1 MADPYFFKRIR
12 KFQRILQDEAVRRT
26 SVDALEKRAE
36 FFVDRF
42 QGILPAASRVLDIG
56 GGWGF
61 YAEPLER
68 RGHQLTVLDVVKPAL
83 QKAPV
88 VIYEG
93 GRFPFPDKSFD
104 ASLMVTMLHHV
115 PDPEAVIR
123 EAGRVTRR
131 FLIVVEDLY
140 HHALGRFWTVL
151 RDRLYNF
158 EFFGH
163 PCQFRKKEEWV
174 ALFAKL
180 GYTRVNEE
188 EVYTRLAG
196 LRILNGILVFEA
208 EIATPPMEAR
218 DDRN

>member
-1 MADPYFFKRIR
+1 MKKIR
-12 KFQRILQDEAVRRT
+12 KFQRCLLDETVRRT
-26 SVDALEKRAE
+26 SVAALESRAE

-42 QGILPAASRVLDIG
+42 KTCLPAASRVLDIG

-61 YAEPLER
+61 YSAPLER
-68 RGHQLTVLDVVKPAL
+68 RGHHLTVLDVVKPAL

-88 VIYEG
+88 IVYKG

-104 ASLMVTMLHHV
+104 VSLLVTMLHHV
-115 PDPEAVIR
+115 PEPEAVIR

-131 FLIVVEDLY
+131 FLIVIEDLY

-174 ALFAKL
+174 ALFGKL
-180 GYTRVNEE
+180 GYALVNEE

-196 LRILNGILVFEA
+196 LSILNGILVFEA
-208 EIATPPMEAR
+208 GSHAA
-218 DDRN
+218 

>member
-1 MADPYFFKRIR
+1 MKKIR
-12 KFQRILQDEAVRRT
+12 KFQRVLLDEVVRRT
-26 SVDALEKRAE
+26 SVAPLEKRAE
-36 FFVDRF
+36 FFVNRF
-42 QGILPAASRVLDIG
+42 KGFLPAASKVLDIG

-68 RGHQLTVLDVVKPAL
+68 RGHHLTVLDVVKPAF

-88 VIYEG
+88 VVYEG
-93 GRFPFPDKSFD
+93 GRFPFPEKSFD
-104 ASLMVTMLHHV
+104 VSLLVTMLHHV
-115 PDPEAVIR
+115 PDPAVVIR

-163 PCQFRKKEEWV
+163 PCQFRKKEDWV
-174 ALFAKL
+174 ALFGKL
-180 GYTRVNEE
+180 GYKLVSED
-188 EVYTRLAG
+188 EVYTQLAG
-196 LRILNGILVFEA
+196 LRILNGILIFEA
-208 EIATPPMEAR
+208 EK
-218 DDRN
+218 